1 MEAIRPDTPPL
12 EAEPYGL
19 TRMGEALAS
28 GFRTRGHSRQSAGSI
43 EKQQSQPYRLA
54 HDQARFV
61 APSIVAR
68 SSSLNRSLG
77 TNQRCRCFVGAHS
90 LAGDQHERDHVQRD
104 ALSLVAQSGS

>member
-43 EKQQSQPYRLA
+43 EKRQPREAREGSQNLGAGEARKMYAALNLCATPPACLACASFAGLEACRRL
-54 HDQARFV
+54 
-61 APSIVAR
+61 
-68 SSSLNRSLG
+68 
-77 TNQRCRCFVGAHS
+77 
-90 LAGDQHERDHVQRD
+90 
-104 ALSLVAQSGS
+104 